1 MNKLCL
7 QNQSICNRLKHL
19 IAVLRKHD
27 LIIVNGYNN
36 YLFFTTFLFN
46 LFSKKKKYIATESDT
61 QFATPKNPIIRFIK
75 WIYLNFVFRNKYVLG
90 FAGGNFTHKKLF
102 RNYGME
108 ERRIFL
114 MPMMVDN
121 AKFYQKE
128 KRFPTIFTFLYVGRL
143 VKHKN
148 VEGIIRQFNR
158 FFSDK
163 NVMLRIVGSGNEED
177 RLRRK
182 YASDKVLF
190 LGKKVDAE
198 LIKEF
203 QNASCFLC
211 PSLFEPWGLVVNE
224 AMSSGLPV
232 IVSKNVGASFDLIKD
247 KETGFVAEDINGFG
261 TKMLDL

>member
-1 MNKLCL
+1 MFED
-7 QNQSICNRLKHL
+7 
-19 IAVLRKHD
+19 V
-27 LIIVNGYNN
+27 
-36 YLFFTTFLFN
+36 YLFV
-46 LFSKKKKYIATESDT
+46 
-61 QFATPKNPIIRFIK
+61 FI
-75 WIYLNFVFRNKYVLG
+75 
-90 FAGGNFTHKKLF
+90 
-102 RNYGME
+102 
-108 ERRIFL
+108 
-114 MPMMVDN
+114 
-121 AKFYQKE
+121 
-128 KRFPTIFTFLYVGRL
+128 IFTFLNVGRL

-148 VEGIIRQFNR
+148 VEGMIRQFNR

-261 TKMLDL
+261 TKMLDLYTNPDLLMKLSENAAKFMKEKFGNKNFH